1 MTTQAHEQRIPEFT
15 QADRLRKSRELTG
28 LNSYDF
34 AEKVGVS
41 QKSINNAESGRTQ
54 PRKILLNAW
63 ALATG
68 VPLEW
73 LETGQAPRPQPH
85 PGGGKGRARHD
96 SNVRPRDYKA
106 DASVLTFPAGRKSH
120 AA

>member
-41 QKSINNAESGRTQ
+41 QKSINNAESGRTK

-73 LETGQAPRPQPH
+73 LETGTVSRPNPE
-85 PGGGKGRARHD
+85 GGERARQD
-96 SNVRPRDYKA
+96 SNLRPRDYKA
-106 DASVLTFPAGRKSH
+106 DVSVLTFPAGRKSH